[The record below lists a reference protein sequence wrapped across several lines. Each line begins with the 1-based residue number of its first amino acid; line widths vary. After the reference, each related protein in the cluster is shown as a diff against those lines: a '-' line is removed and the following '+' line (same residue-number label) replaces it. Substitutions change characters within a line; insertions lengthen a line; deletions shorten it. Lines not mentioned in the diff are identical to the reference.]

1 MQITEATQQPAQEAT
16 LGALEATLLVLEAT
30 LLTLEATEVLATQ
43 TMVTTSVIT
52 GSVRLATS
60 EDSSEDRAKEDR
72 AKEDSCTEVEDW
84 VTPALE
90 DLEDLMEEEATS
102 ESEDMAALLSRILD
116 KQNTHILSILTILQ
130 TIQPVQSQSTTN
142 ILISEEKAA

>member
-1 MQITEATQQPAQEAT
+1 MQITEATQQPALEVT
-16 LGALEATLLVLEAT
+16 LIALAATLLVLEAT

-72 AKEDSCTEVEDW
+72 CTEVEDW

-116 KQNTHILSILTILQ
+116 KQNTHILSILTISQ

>member
-16 LGALEATLLVLEAT
+16 LIALEATLLVLEAT

-60 EDSSEDRAKEDR
+60 EDSSEDRAK
-72 AKEDSCTEVEDW
+72 AVSCTEVEDW

-102 ESEDMAALLSRILD
+102 ESEDMDALLSRILD

>member
-16 LGALEATLLVLEAT
+16 LIALEATLLVLEAT

-60 EDSSEDRAKEDR
+60 EDSSEDRAK
-72 AKEDSCTEVEDW
+72 AVSCTEVEDW

-116 KQNTHILSILTILQ
+116 KQNTHILSILTISQ

>member
-1 MQITEATQQPAQEAT
+1 MQITEATQQPVLEAT
-16 LGALEATLLVLEAT
+16 LITLEATLLVLEAT

-60 EDSSEDRAKEDR
+60 EDSSEDRAK
-72 AKEDSCTEVEDW
+72 AVSCTEVEDW

-102 ESEDMAALLSRILD
+102 ESEDTAALLSRILD
-116 KQNTHILSILTILQ
+116 KQNTHILSF
-130 TIQPVQSQSTTN
+130 
-142 ILISEEKAA
+142 

>member
-1 MQITEATQQPAQEAT
+1 MQITEASQQPVLEAT
-16 LGALEATLLVLEAT
+16 LIPLEAILLVLEAS

-60 EDSSEDRAKEDR
+60 EDSSEDM
-72 AKEDSCTEVEDW
+72 CTEVEDW

-116 KQNTHILSILTILQ
+116 KQNTTHIL
-130 TIQPVQSQSTTN
+130 
-142 ILISEEKAA
+142 

>member
-16 LGALEATLLVLEAT
+16 LIALEATLLVLEAT

-72 AKEDSCTEVEDW
+72 CTEVEDW

-102 ESEDMAALLSRILD
+102 KSEDMAALLSRILD
-116 KQNTHILSILTILQ
+116 KQNTHILSILTISQ
-130 TIQPVQSQSTTN
+130 TI
-142 ILISEEKAA
+142 

>member
-16 LGALEATLLVLEAT
+16 LIALEATLLVLEAT

-60 EDSSEDRAKEDR
+60 EDSSEDRAK
-72 AKEDSCTEVEDW
+72 AVSCTEVEDW

-102 ESEDMAALLSRILD
+102 ESEDMDALLSRILD
-116 KQNTHILSILTILQ
+116 KQNTHILSILTISQ

>member
-16 LGALEATLLVLEAT
+16 LITLEATLLVLEAT

-60 EDSSEDRAKEDR
+60 EDSSEDRAK
-72 AKEDSCTEVEDW
+72 AVICTEVEDW

-102 ESEDMAALLSRILD
+102 ESEDMDALLSRILD
-116 KQNTHILSILTILQ
+116 KQNTHILSILTISQ

>member
-16 LGALEATLLVLEAT
+16 LIALEATLLVLEAT

-60 EDSSEDRAKEDR
+60 EDSSEDRAKEDM
-72 AKEDSCTEVEDW
+72 CTEVLVEDW

-90 DLEDLMEEEATS
+90 DLEDLMEGEATS

-116 KQNTHILSILTILQ
+116 KQNTHFLSF
-130 TIQPVQSQSTTN
+130 
-142 ILISEEKAA
+142 

>member
-1 MQITEATQQPAQEAT
+1 MQITEASQQPAQEAT
-16 LGALEATLLVLEAT
+16 LIALEATLPVVEAT

-60 EDSSEDRAKEDR
+60 EDSSEDRAK
-72 AKEDSCTEVEDW
+72 AVICTEVEDW

-116 KQNTHILSILTILQ
+116 KQNTHILSILTISQ

>member
-1 MQITEATQQPAQEAT
+1 MQIPEATQQPAQEAT
-16 LGALEATLLVLEAT
+16 LITLEATLLVLEAT

-60 EDSSEDRAKEDR
+60 EDSSEDRAKAVR
-72 AKEDSCTEVEDW
+72 CTEVEDW

-116 KQNTHILSILTILQ
+116 KQNTPTFFQ
-130 TIQPVQSQSTTN
+130 F
-142 ILISEEKAA
+142 

>member
-1 MQITEATQQPAQEAT
+1 MQIPEATQQPAQEAT
-16 LGALEATLLVLEAT
+16 LIALEATLLVLEAT
-30 LLTLEATEVLATQ
+30 LLTLEATEVLAVLATQ

-72 AKEDSCTEVEDW
+72 CTEVEDW

-116 KQNTHILSILTILQ
+116 KQNTHILSILTI
-130 TIQPVQSQSTTN
+130 
-142 ILISEEKAA
+142 

>member
-16 LGALEATLLVLEAT
+16 LIALEATLLVLEAT

-72 AKEDSCTEVEDW
+72 CTEVEDW

-116 KQNTHILSILTILQ
+116 KHSFNFDNIADNLASTIAIYNKHFNQ
-130 TIQPVQSQSTTN
+130 RKKSRMN
-142 ILISEEKAA
+142 